1 MSNTTANPKHKDS
14 FFTKLFSEPQNA
26 LKLYNAISKS
36 EYPLDTPIEMTTL
49 ENVLFV
55 DRYNDLSFVID
66 DKLVVL
72 IERQSTICPNMC
84 LRLFGYLSKVYDRFI
99 MHRDIY
105 STRMLKIPRPEFIVL
120 YNGTAPYPDESILR
134 LSEAFRD
141 LPAGY
146 EPNGGLELTA
156 KVLNI
161 NKGHNI
167 DTVQKSVELDGYAQI
182 VDQIRN
188 NKNSGM
194 SLEGAIKKAV
204 QDCIESNILSD
215 FLKKYGGDVMSFL
228 YAEMSVEDFVAI
240 RVEDAKYDN
249 AVKAAKKGLAKGFSV
264 EDVAEIN
271 DLSIA
276 EVQVL
281 ADE

>member
-1 MSNTTANPKHKDS
+1 
-14 FFTKLFSEPQNA
+14 
-26 LKLYNAISKS
+26 
-36 EYPLDTPIEMTTL
+36 
-49 ENVLFV
+49 
-55 DRYNDLSFVID
+55 
-66 DKLVVL
+66 
-72 IERQSTICPNMC
+72 MC

-120 YNGTAPYPDESILR
+120 YNGTAPYPDESVLR
-134 LSEAFRD
+134 LSDAFRD

-182 VDQIRN
+182 VDEIRN

-194 SLEGAIKKAV
+194 SLEDAIKKAV

-228 YAEMSVEDFVAI
+228 YAEMSVDDFVAI
-240 RVEDAKYDN
+240 RVEDAKYDK
-249 AVKAAKKGLAKGFSV
+249 AVKAAKKGLKEGISV
-264 EDVAEIN
+264 EIVAKIN

-276 EVQVL
+276 EVQAL